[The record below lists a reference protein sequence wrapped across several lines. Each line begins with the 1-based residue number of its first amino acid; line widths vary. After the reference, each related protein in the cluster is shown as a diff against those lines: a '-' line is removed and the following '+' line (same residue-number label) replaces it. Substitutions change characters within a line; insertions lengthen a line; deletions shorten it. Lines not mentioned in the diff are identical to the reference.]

1 MLSGTLVRMTGMGA
15 RSGLLHR
22 HKVHSA
28 FGAVSRLVGYH
39 LRMHRAGILALRLLP
54 STIFDSRTIFFGR
67 HLPIILSMVS
77 YHSSLSRFDPV
88 ISNVVALYCTPFH
101 YTRLN

>member
-1 MLSGTLVRMTGMGA
+1 MRTHFIVFQ
-15 RSGLLHR
+15 R
-22 HKVHSA
+22 HKVHPA
-28 FGAVSRLVGYH
+28 FRAIPRLIRYD

-77 YHSSLSRFDPV
+77 YHSSLSRFDLV
-88 ISNVVALYCTPFH
+88 ISNVVTLYCTPFH
-101 YTRLN
+101 YARMN